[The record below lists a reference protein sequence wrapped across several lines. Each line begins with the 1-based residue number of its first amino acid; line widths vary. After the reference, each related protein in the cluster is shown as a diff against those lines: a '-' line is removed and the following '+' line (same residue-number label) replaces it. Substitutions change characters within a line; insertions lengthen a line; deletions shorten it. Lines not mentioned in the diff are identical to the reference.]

1 MCGNFYF
8 DVANFEVGGFIKK
21 TQTSKY
27 LENERSFFLQMKKV
41 IHYALRAIIW
51 QIMVF

>member
-21 TQTSKY
+21 HKHLNILRTKDH
-27 LENERSFFLQMKKV
+27 FFFK
-41 IHYALRAIIW
+41 
-51 QIMVF
+51 